1 MARKRQRFRAQMT
14 KHASEDLVFIDESG
28 VRTDMTRP
36 YGRAPRG
43 ERVPEAVPH
52 GHWQMLTIVGALT
65 TMGVQASM
73 TVDAATDTDVFL
85 TFSEPVFAPTLRPGQ
100 VVVMDNLRAHKHRK
114 VRALL
119 RARQCR
125 LVYLPPYS
133 PDLNPIES
141 AWSKLKT
148 SLRAAKARLWPAL
161 EQAVG
166 NGLRTITAQNA
177 QGWFRHCGYPV

>member
-1 MARKRQRFRAQMT
+1 MGKHSAQ
-14 KHASEDLVFIDESG
+14 DLVFIDESG
-28 VRTDMTRP
+28 VRTDLTRA
-36 YGRAPRG
+36 YGRAPKG

-52 GHWQMLTIVGALT
+52 GPWQMLTIVGALT
-65 TMGVQASM
+65 TRGVQASM

-85 TFSEPVFAPTLRPGQ
+85 TFIEQVLVPTLRPGQ
-100 VVVMDNLRAHKHRK
+100 VVVLDNLRAHKHRK

-133 PDLNPIES
+133 PDLNPIEP

-148 SLRAAKARLWPAL
+148 FLRAAKARLRPAL

-166 NGLRTITAQNA
+166 IGLGTITAQNA

>member
-1 MARKRQRFRAQMT
+1 MT
-14 KHASEDLVFIDESG
+14 RYATENLVFIDESG
-28 VRTDMTRP
+28 VRTDMTRL
-36 YGRAPRG
+36 YGRAPKG

-52 GHWQMLTIVGALT
+52 GHWQALTIVGALT
-65 TMGVQASM
+65 TAGVQASM

-85 TFSEPVFAPTLRPGQ
+85 TFIRQVLAPTLRPGQ
-100 VVVMDNLRAHKHRK
+100 VVILDNLPAHKHPRI
-114 VRALL
+114 RALL

-133 PDLNPIES
+133 PDLNPIEP

-148 SLRAAKARLWPAL
+148 FLRASKARFRPAL

-166 NGLRTITAQNA
+166 IGLRTITARNA